1 MNLLEKLRTDKV
13 TIGTSIALVVA
24 LVMKLIQ
31 GVILYTMTTYFV
43 FSTETAITLLI
54 GMAPSLLLLGYIVFF
69 YQTDKTQ
76 LLLPC
81 VFLFQ
86 AVISL
91 GGLLEDYS
99 LTSRLDASIIMG
111 NGIWIVYYIFLFI
124 VTYKGFEHITLLRVV
139 IGAMSLYAMA
149 GSVISLKTMME
160 LFPEETVII
169 VSQAVAVVGFFAHY
183 LATFLFVPK
192 WASEHEMGI
201 ASR

>member
-86 AVISL
+86 SVISL

-124 VTYKGFEHITLLRVV
+124 VTYKGFEHITFLSVV
-139 IGAMSLYAMA
+139 I
-149 GSVISLKTMME
+149 
-160 LFPEETVII
+160 
-169 VSQAVAVVGFFAHY
+169 
-183 LATFLFVPK
+183 
-192 WASEHEMGI
+192 
-201 ASR
+201 